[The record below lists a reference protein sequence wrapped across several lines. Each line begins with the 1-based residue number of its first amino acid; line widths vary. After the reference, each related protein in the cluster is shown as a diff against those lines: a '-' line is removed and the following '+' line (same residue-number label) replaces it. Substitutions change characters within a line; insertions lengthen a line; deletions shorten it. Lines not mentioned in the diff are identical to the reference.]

1 MQYYLAAV
9 AVRSALY
16 RTALQA
22 LPEAGW
28 RDAPDDGHRRCVA
41 FATREFC
48 HGQNRFPAGA
58 TPVSQ
63 FPATMSSR
71 KPIWTWKK
79 LLGILAVLVLPFV
92 VIYGLTRTSLFGS
105 IIAALGEN
113 FVLAAAVLLLVI
125 FTLVS
130 VVALIYGFGVEDPL
144 KKKRHR
150 RGPP

>member
-1 MQYYLAAV
+1 
-9 AVRSALY
+9 LY
-16 RTALQA
+16 RTTLRA
-22 LPEAGW
+22 LPEAGGK
-28 RDAPDDGHRRCVA
+28 DAADDGHRRCVI
-41 FATREFC
+41 FGIRESVFC
-48 HGQNRFPAGA
+48 HGQNRFAAGA

-125 FTLVS
+125 LTLVS